1 MKRTAIL
8 TLLLPLV
15 AILLAGCA
23 NKECYDNQNTLP
35 LATFFSMQTRRAV
48 TLDATTV
55 YGVGAPRDTLIADS
69 TTLSQVYLPFRA
81 DVPESSFVFRYEGED
96 APQADT
102 VTFRYRTQPWF
113 ASEQCGV
120 VYYFHIEGIE
130 HTRHLIDSVAVPGML
145 ITNANKPNIEI
156 FVQQQETDR

>member
-1 MKRTAIL
+1 MRRIAIL
-8 TLLLPLV
+8 SLLLPAL
-15 AILLAGCA
+15 ALLCGCA

-48 TLDATTV
+48 TLNATTV
-55 YGVGAPRDTLIADS
+55 YGIGAPHDTLIADS
-69 TTLSQVYLPFRA
+69 STISQVYLPFRT
-81 DVPESSFVFRYEGED
+81 DEPSSSFAFRYEGED
-96 APQADT
+96 AVLADT
-102 VTFRYRTQPWF
+102 VTFRYRMQPWF

-120 VYYFHIEGIE
+120 VYYFYIEGIA

-156 FVQQQETDR
+156 YIHQQESDR